1 VTFLLWVGAFLKRVP
16 PWAWAALAAACLL
29 LYARSHWIGVGVDRC
44 RAAQEAAE
52 KKADAKAAVVAK
64 RAHAD
69 AQKATARIA
78 ERTEDAADEVER
90 QMDAVRVCPEPVQPD
105 SVRDAGR
112 EAVERAR
119 RALQSG

>member
-1 VTFLLWVGAFLKRVP
+1 VTFLLWAGSFLKRVP
-16 PWAWAALAAACLL
+16 REVWIALAFAAVVLWL
-29 LYARSHWIGVGVDRC
+29 RSHWIGVGEDRC